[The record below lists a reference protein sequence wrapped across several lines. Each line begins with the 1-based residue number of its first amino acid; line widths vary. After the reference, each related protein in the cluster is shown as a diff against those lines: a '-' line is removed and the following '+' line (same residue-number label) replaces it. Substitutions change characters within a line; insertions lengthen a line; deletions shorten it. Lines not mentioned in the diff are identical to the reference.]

1 MFIIHDYRMHFLL
14 HICNSLLKFQDP
26 QDHYLGTIPEQAHKE
41 CATEIKVLNK
51 QDNYIQIEE
60 ASTSTAEIEVLDTQP
75 DLIPIEDSDSK
86 AVSEITVLSKQTEFI
101 LIEEKDSGAVVE
113 SISEETKEAD
123 GTSGLPDN
131 SSDSVVQDA
140 SISSEQLPPDHLQP
154 NIVQK
159 QDTEISGL
167 LKHPTKSIQHLC
179 ATTACQTLEGIESGE
194 TNEVIKNMTDEIHE
208 LRKENSNLKLEL
220 NAAQQAKASLELE
233 IRQKEE
239 VIIKTQAEAINT
251 EETFKLEIKQLKEK
265 LKENSEIIDKS
276 STKILEQ
283 QLKEAKEKEAKAAS
297 ELNQRNKDV
306 LNYQ

>member
-1 MFIIHDYRMHFLL
+1 M
-14 HICNSLLKFQDP
+14 KFQDP
-26 QDHYLGTIPEQAHKE
+26 QDHYLETIPQQAHKE

-51 QDNYIQIEE
+51 QDDYIQIEE
-60 ASTSTAEIEVLDTQP
+60 ASTSTAEIEVLDTQF

-86 AVSEITVLSKQTEFI
+86 AVSEITVLSKQSEFII
-101 LIEEKDSGAVVE
+101 LIEEKDSGTVVE
-113 SISEETKEAD
+113 SASEETKKAD
-123 GTSGLPDN
+123 GTSVLPAN
-131 SSDSVVQDA
+131 SSDSIVKDA
-140 SISSEQLPPDHLQP
+140 SISSEQLPPEQLQQ

-159 QDTEISGL
+159 QDTEISPGL
-167 LKHPTKSIQHLC
+167 LKDSRKSIQNLDSNIGS
-179 ATTACQTLEGIESGE
+179 QTFEEFESSK

-251 EETFKLEIKQLKEK
+251 EEAFKLEIKQLKEK

-283 QLKEAKEKEAKAAS
+283 QLKEAKEKETKAAS